1 MSLIGKDRPG
11 LVQLVAGVVT
21 SHDGNWLE
29 SRMAHLGGHFAGMLR
44 VTVPEER
51 KEEFLRNV
59 RSLESRG
66 LTAVVHEDEAEPA
79 SQGARSA
86 ELRLVGQDRPGIV
99 RQISEAFHRHG
110 INVEELSTECA
121 SAPMS
126 GEILFQAEARIQIP
140 ATCDMPALQKE
151 FERIG
156 TDLMV
161 EIKIDELT
169 K

>member
-29 SRMAHLGGHFAGMLR
+29 SRMARLGGQFAGVLR

-51 KEEFLRNV
+51 KEEFLRDV
-59 RSLESRG
+59 RSLEARG
-66 LTAVVHEDEAEPA
+66 LTAVVHEDQATAAPA
-79 SQGARSA
+79 PARCA

-99 RQISEAFHRHG
+99 RQISETLHRHG

-126 GEILFQAEARIQIP
+126 GEILFQAEAQIQIP
-140 ATCDMPALQKE
+140 AACDLAAVQNE
-151 FERIG
+151 FEKIG
-156 TDLMV
+156 ADLMF
-161 EIKIDELT
+161 EIKLEEVR